1 MTGIL
6 KVTDADLID
15 ADDTDS
21 LLLCLIPS
29 GKIKLK
35 KSEYDFLKELF
46 NENIEV
52 IDIEP
57 EPEPPDPDEYI
68 ARSDIPE
75 YLWKFIK
82 YAMTRPAN
90 ISADS
95 YLHMCQL
102 LQALPQRLSNNAI
115 FNWTDQNYYALQFG
129 YNNSI
134 SITADGYYFKNGQT
148 IQTKNYINPR
158 QHNFKFS
165 GRFKFTGTNNTI
177 FHLADVSNTTNPNK
191 FMVLK
196 TFAAGFNFQARAY
209 GASSLPAS
217 NFNLTFNHTVNWNEP
232 IEIGFYGGYNDCSEA
247 YEVFYDVIYIDTNN
261 QQHQEQEQGKIPLN
275 RITNS
280 VLVERLNAWIYRSS
294 GATVNTTI
302 SGNKY
307 FQEYNLT
314 NETTGN
320 TTIIK
325 FDKSKIID
333 DKLLIIV

>member
-15 ADDTDS
+15 KEDTDC

-82 YAMTRPAN
+82 YAMTKPTN

-102 LQALPQRLSNNAI
+102 LQALPQRLSDNAI
-115 FNWTDQNYYALQFG
+115 FNWSTSNYYALQFG

-134 SITADGYYFKNGQT
+134 SITSDGYYFKNGQAIT
-148 IQTKNYINPR
+148 TKNYINPR
-158 QHNFKFS
+158 TDK
-165 GRFKFTGTNNTI
+165 FKFTGIFKFTGSGNTI
-177 FHLADVSNTTNPNK
+177 FHLYDVANTTNAYK
-191 FMVLK
+191 YMTLR
-196 TFAAGFNFQARAY
+196 TTATGIMFQTRASS
-209 GASSLPAS
+209 ATSLPANTTAVTLDNWDLSESTSISVAGSYDTEYNQYNLRLDARYNTKDGRTTNEWNS
-217 NFNLTFNHTVNWNEP
+217 N
-232 IEIGFYGGYNDCSEA
+232 I
-247 YEVFYDVIYIDTNN
+247 
-261 QQHQEQEQGKIPLN
+261 IPTN
-275 RITNS
+275 RIPNS
-280 VLVERLNAWIYRSS
+280 VLIERLASFVYRSS
-294 GATVNTTI
+294 GATVNSTV

-307 FQEYNLT
+307 FQEYNFT

-320 TTIIK
+320 STIIK

-333 DKLLIIV
+333 DKLLVIV